1 MTPVQF
7 GPASSNQIY
16 KGVLRELTLLR
27 EVCALYRHTPPK
39 ISRFRRGSLLQI
51 TTPDTVRR
59 LRRCLGQTTQ
69 ASSPCAQNHAKTT
82 KKGGC
87 APCLGHP
94 PLCPA
99 KERAAIPHR
108 PFAGL
113 FYPFSLHTR
122 HLPFGVHRL
131 SRHAAVT
138 GAFAGTPYPP
148 AGHRLQIWG
157 GHSAP
162 QKSS

>member
-113 FYPFSLHTR
+113 F
-122 HLPFGVHRL
+122 LPFFSAHPSFAFWGAQTLPAR
-131 SRHAAVT
+131 SRHRGLCRYT
-138 GAFAGTPYPP
+138 ISTSRTPPSKM
-148 AGHRLQIWG
+148 GW
-157 GHSAP
+157 S
-162 QKSS
+162 

>member
-51 TTPDTVRR
+51 TTPDTVPR

-82 KKGGC
+82 KKGGVRPVFR
-87 APCLGHP
+87 APSPLPGKGKSGNPAP
-94 PLCPA
+94 PLC
-99 KERAAIPHR
+99 RA
-108 PFAGL
+108 F
-113 FYPFSLHTR
+113 
-122 HLPFGVHRL
+122 LPFFSAHPSFAFWGAQTLPAR
-131 SRHAAVT
+131 SRHRGLCRHT
-138 GAFAGTPYPP
+138 ISTSRTPPSNM
-148 AGHRLQIWG
+148 GW
-157 GHSAP
+157 S
-162 QKSS
+162 